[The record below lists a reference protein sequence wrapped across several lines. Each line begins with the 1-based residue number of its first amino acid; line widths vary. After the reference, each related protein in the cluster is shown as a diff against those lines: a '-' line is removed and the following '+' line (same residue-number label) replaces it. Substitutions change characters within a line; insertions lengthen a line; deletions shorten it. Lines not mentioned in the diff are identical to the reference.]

1 MKNASDLFKD
11 LNDYKSYF
19 DSHSLSEIPHLNFD
33 IKDLNFDKNII
44 EDQYKTVDK
53 DNKVA
58 LPPELD
64 DLLRLHFL
72 VTSRKVTTILE
83 FGVGHS
89 TAVFDHALSINREK
103 HEAYCLK
110 HLRRENLFEC
120 FSVDSS
126 KEWIDHT
133 KINGDFPNI
142 KFHYSP
148 CTMGTFES
156 KVCTYYDNLPNVT
169 PDLIYIDAPD
179 QYNIVGEIR
188 GISTRSES
196 RLPMSADILSI
207 EHFLHPG
214 TLIIIDGRT
223 GNSRFL
229 KANFQKDWTHYYSTE
244 YDQHFF
250 ELKEEPLG
258 PYDKKRLEFC
268 LGKDWLIG

>member
-89 TAVFDHALSINREK
+89 T
-103 HEAYCLK
+103 
-110 HLRRENLFEC
+110 
-120 FSVDSS
+120 
-126 KEWIDHT
+126 
-133 KINGDFPNI
+133 
-142 KFHYSP
+142 
-148 CTMGTFES
+148 
-156 KVCTYYDNLPNVT
+156 
-169 PDLIYIDAPD
+169 
-179 QYNIVGEIR
+179 
-188 GISTRSES
+188 
-196 RLPMSADILSI
+196 
-207 EHFLHPG
+207 
-214 TLIIIDGRT
+214 
-223 GNSRFL
+223 
-229 KANFQKDWTHYYSTE
+229 
-244 YDQHFF
+244 
-250 ELKEEPLG
+250 
-258 PYDKKRLEFC
+258 
-268 LGKDWLIG
+268 